1 MKSLFFLFSFAIMT
15 SMTFVNNVSST
26 DAVHDRITP
35 IPNVEFDIQFI
46 GTTTGTPTLLVNSTP
61 VASSTSPNY
70 WSAYV
75 DGPSNFGIF
84 DFKSNQ
90 CYTLKGIGGTQN
102 LCVTISPTYKYG
114 TDAPT
119 IQYNVNTKIFTI
131 VNSGKNCTLKITNS
145 NKICCIFKD
154 TGKPK

>member
-1 MKSLFFLFSFAIMT
+1 MKSLFFLFSFAIIT
-15 SMTFVNNVSST
+15 SMTFKNNVSPT
-26 DAVHDRITP
+26 NAIHDRTTP

-46 GTTTGTPTLLVNSTP
+46 GTTTGTPTLLVNGTQ

-102 LCVTISPTYKYG
+102 LCVTFSPSYNPPVDHPLVK
-114 TDAPT
+114 
-119 IQYNVNTKIFTI
+119 YNVTTKTFTI
-131 VNSGKNCTLKITNS
+131 SGGQNCTLTISNS